1 MTLLYAVVSALIAG
15 VILNLMPCV
24 FPVLSIKILHLT
36 EHRAETPRR
45 VRLHGMAYALGVLG
59 CFTLL
64 AGVLHGLR
72 AAGAEIGW
80 GFQLQSPLM
89 VASLAFILF
98 ALGLS
103 LSGILTIGT
112 SLTRVG
118 GNRLL
123 QQGGLSGSFLAG
135 VLATVVATPCT
146 APFMGASIGF
156 ALTQPFVVGLAVFL
170 ALGLGLALPFL
181 ILAFVPGLQR
191 LLPRPGRWMETLK
204 QFLAFPL
211 YATVAWL
218 IWVLSFQVGATGLLA
233 ALAALVLIAFG
244 AWAYDVS
251 QGQSNVS
258 GRAFQ
263 GVAAGSV
270 IGAIALAVVIG
281 QSNPTGPKAE
291 VSSSNAGS
299 DAFSDQKLNALLASG
314 AACFRQHDG
323 RMVHYLP
330 RQRTD
335 HPVDRRCA

>member
-1 MTLLYAVVSALIAG
+1 
-15 VILNLMPCV
+15 
-24 FPVLSIKILHLT
+24 
-36 EHRAETPRR
+36 
-45 VRLHGMAYALGVLG
+45 
-59 CFTLL
+59 
-64 AGVLHGLR
+64 
-72 AAGAEIGW
+72 
-80 GFQLQSPLM
+80 M

-103 LSGILTIGT
+103 LSGILTIGA

-135 VLATVVATPCT
+135 ALATVVATPCT

-156 ALTQPFVVGLAVFL
+156 ALTQPFFVGLAVFL

-204 QFLAFPL
+204 QLLAFPL

-218 IWVLSFQVGATGLLA
+218 IWVLSFQVGSTGLLA
-233 ALAALVLIAFG
+233 ALAGLVLIAFG
-244 AWAYDVS
+244 AWAYHLS
-251 QGQSNVS
+251 QEPGNVW

-263 GVAAGSV
+263 GVAAGAV

-281 QSNPTGPKAE
+281 QNRPTEANAE
-291 VSSSNAGS
+291 VSSSAGS
-299 DAFSDQKLNALLASG
+299 EAFSDQRLNALLASG
-314 AACFRQHDG
+314 EPVFVNMTAAWCITCLVNERTALSTGAVREAFASKRITYLKGDWTNRNPEITRLLAKFG
-323 RMVHYLP
+323 RSGVPLYVLYHGNSEPVLLP
-330 RQRTD
+330 QILTQSL
-335 HPVDRRCA
+335 VLEALEKI